1 MRSMLMSL
9 KVVYLD
15 DEPELCTLFEEMFSS
30 GNVIIK
36 TFVDANAAIDY
47 VRINP
52 PDIIFLDYRL
62 RQTTGVQVAIKM
74 DNLIP
79 KILVTG
85 DLTEEFSGDFF
96 KVFHKPIL
104 STQINELFM
113 QLIQQQKITA

>member
-1 MRSMLMSL
+1 MSL

-104 STQINELFM
+104 NTQINELFT